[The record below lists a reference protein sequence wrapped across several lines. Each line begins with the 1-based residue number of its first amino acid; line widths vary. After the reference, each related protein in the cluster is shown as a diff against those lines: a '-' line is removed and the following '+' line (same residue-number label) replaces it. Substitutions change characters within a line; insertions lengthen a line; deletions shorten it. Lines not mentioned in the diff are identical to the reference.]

1 MAEVARAGRFFLL
14 VGKVKN
20 IKVIVAAHKQYQ
32 MPKDKVYL
40 PVHVGAAGKDSIGYQ
55 RDDEGKNISNKNPYF
70 CELTGLYWA
79 VKNLDA
85 DYIGLVHYRR
95 YFSTAKHLKTEEEKF
110 ENVLSG
116 KEMDKLFDQA
126 DIILPKK
133 RNYYIE
139 NLYDHYKHTMF
150 VEPLDIAG
158 EIIAEKYP
166 EYSAEFEKLHT
177 RRSAHMFNMCVM
189 KREILEEYCDWL
201 FDILF
206 ELEKRVDVLQYS
218 DFHKRFYGRVSEL
231 LLDVYINTRGLK
243 FAEVPVVD
251 MQKINWFKKGG
262 SFLRAKFT
270 GKRYEASF

>member
-1 MAEVARAGRFFLL
+1 M
-14 VGKVKN
+14 KN
-20 IKVIVAAHKQYQ
+20 IKIIVATHKPYQ

-40 PVHVGAAGKDSIGYQ
+40 PVHVGAAGKESIGYQ
-55 RDDEGKNISNKNPYF
+55 RDDDGENISEKNPFF

-95 YFSTAKHLKTEEEKF
+95 YFSNVKHLKNEEEKF
-110 ENVLSG
+110 EHVLNG
-116 KEMDKLFDQA
+116 KEINQLLDEA
-126 DIILPKK
+126 DIVLPKK

-139 NLYDHYKHTMF
+139 NLYNHYKHTMF
-150 VEPLDIAG
+150 VEPLDITG
-158 EIIAEKYP
+158 KIIAEKYP
-166 EYSAEFEKLHT
+166 KYLPEFEKLHT

-189 KREILEEYCDWL
+189 KREILENYCSWL

-206 ELEKRVDVLQYS
+206 ELEKRVDVSQYS

-231 LLDVYINTRGLK
+231 LLDVYINTRRLK
-243 FAEVPVVD
+243 YVETPVID
-251 MQKINWFKKGG
+251 MQRINWLKKGG

>member
-1 MAEVARAGRFFLL
+1 MPGVFCIKEDRVK
-14 VGKVKN
+14 KVK
-20 IKVIVAAHKQYQ
+20 IIVAAHKPYT
-32 MPKDKVYL
+32 MPTDEIYL
-40 PVHVGAAGKDSIGYQ
+40 PVHVGAAGKDSIGYT
-55 RDDEGKNISNKNPYF
+55 RDDSGKNISTKNPYF

-95 YFSTAKHLKTEEEKF
+95 YFSNAKHLKTEGEKF

-116 KEMDKLFDQA
+116 KEIDKLLDEA
-126 DIILPKK
+126 DIIFPKK

-177 RRSAHMFNMCVM
+177 RRAAHMFNMCVM

-206 ELEKRVDVLQYS
+206 ELEKRVDASQYS

-231 LLDVYINTRGLK
+231 LLDVYTNTRGLK
-243 FAEVPVVD
+243 YVEAPVVD
-251 MQKINWFKKGG
+251 MQRINWLKKGTA
-262 SFLRAKFT
+262 FLSAKFT
-270 GKRYEASF
+270 GKKYEASF

>member
-1 MAEVARAGRFFLL
+1 M
-14 VGKVKN
+14 KN
-20 IKVIVAAHKQYQ
+20 IKVIVATHKKYQ
-32 MPKDKVYL
+32 MPKDGAYM
-40 PVHVGAAGKDSIGYQ
+40 PVHVGVAGKESIGYQ
-55 RDDEGKNISNKNPYF
+55 RDDEGENISAKNPFF

-79 VKNLDA
+79 VKNLSA

-116 KEMDKLFDQA
+116 KEIDNLLSKA

-139 NLYDHYKHTMF
+139 NLYGHYKHTMY

-158 EIIAEKYP
+158 QIIAEKYP
-166 EYSAEFEKLHT
+166 EYSVEFEKLHT
-177 RRSAHMFNMCVM
+177 RRSAHMFNMCIM
-189 KREILEEYCDWL
+189 KREILDDYCNWL

-206 ELEKRVDVLQYS
+206 ELEKRVDASQYS

-231 LLDVYINTRGLK
+231 LLDVYINTKKLNYV
-243 FAEVPVVD
+243 EVPVID
-251 MQKINWFKKGG
+251 MQNVNWAKKG
-262 SFLRAKFT
+262 SAFLRAKIT

>member
-1 MAEVARAGRFFLL
+1 MAEVARAGRFLL

-20 IKVIVAAHKQYQ
+20 IKVIVATHKKYQ

-40 PVHVGAAGKDSIGYQ
+40 PVHVGAEGKADLGYQ
-55 RDDEGKNISNKNPYF
+55 RDNEGENISVKNPYY

-79 VKNLDA
+79 AKNLDA

-95 YFSTAKHLKTEEEKF
+95 YFSNAKHLKTEEEKF
-110 ENVLSG
+110 ANVLSG
-116 KEMDKLFDQA
+116 KEIDKLLDEA

-139 NLYDHYKHTMF
+139 NLYDHYKHTMYI
-150 VEPLDIAG
+150 EPLDVAG
-158 EIIAEKYP
+158 QIIAEKYP
-166 EYSAEFEKLHT
+166 EYSAEFEKLHK
-177 RRSAHMFNMCVM
+177 RRSAHMFNMCIM
-189 KREILEEYCDWL
+189 KREILENYCNWL

-206 ELEKRVDVLQYS
+206 ELEKRADVPQYS

-243 FAEVPVVD
+243 YVEVPVVD
-251 MQKINWFKKGG
+251 MQNINWLKKGTA
-262 SFLRAKFT
+262 FLTAKFT
-270 GKRYEASF
+270 GKRYEKSF